1 MGCYG
6 RECAGSDGER
16 VGGMCLFSIPKGKN
30 GCFFGYWRIYISK
43 YMKTVKSV
51 KTLGESCLVV

>member
-1 MGCYG
+1 MALTTDRETVGCYG

-30 GCFFGYWRIYISK
+30 VF
-43 YMKTVKSV
+43 
-51 KTLGESCLVV
+51 VVAIG